1 MKKFFV
7 VVLAM
12 VCLLNVVQLSA
23 AAAPI
28 EPEEKVEVSVS
39 YVKKGSIPE
48 LSSSGFRNS
57 GISLCTVDLSDD
69 IISFDWTLDSKK
81 SNTTGTCKTNTT
93 KIVIPFEGDRTGSVK
108 IELLNASG
116 TSLAESTVKFDIVDD
131 SSPVV
136 TFNHLTSSNTYKVKI
151 TNLNLFQMRVY
162 GAVKEKLWF

>member
-1 MKKFFV
+1 MKKLFS

-12 VCLLNVVQLSA
+12 VCLLNVLQLSA

-28 EPEEKVEVSVS
+28 ESEEKIEVSVS
-39 YVKKGSIPE
+39 YVKNGSLPE
-48 LSSSGFRNS
+48 LSLDGFRNS
-57 GISLCTVDLSDD
+57 GISLYTVDLSDD
-69 IISFDWTLDSKK
+69 IIRFDWTLDSKK

-116 TSLAESTVKFDIVDD
+116 TSLAETTFKCDTAHD

-162 GAVKEKLWF
+162 GAVREKLLF

>member
-1 MKKFFV
+1 M
-7 VVLAM
+7 
-12 VCLLNVVQLSA
+12 
-23 AAAPI
+23 
-28 EPEEKVEVSVS
+28 S

-48 LSSSGFRNS
+48 LSLGGLRNS

-69 IISFDWTLDSKK
+69 IITFDWTLDSKK
-81 SNTTGTCKTNTT
+81 SNTIGTCKTNTT
-93 KIVIPFEGDRTGSVK
+93 KIVIPFEGDRTGSIK

-116 TSLAESTVKFDIVDD
+116 TSLAETTFKCDTAHD

-162 GAVKEKLWF
+162 GAVREKLLF

>member
-48 LSSSGFRNS
+48 LSLGGFRNS

-69 IISFDWTLDSKK
+69 IITFDWTLDSKK

-93 KIVIPFEGDRTGSVK
+93 KIVIPFEGDRTGSIK

-116 TSLAESTVKFDIVDD
+116 TSLAETTFKCDTAHD

-162 GAVKEKLWF
+162 GAVREKLLF